1 MELHVLGDVCHEVLV
16 LVGLPQE
23 LVKAMIFVVLIVLPI
38 LPSLLPPLLSLVMEF
53 VRKMAI
59 FVPADRA

>member
-38 LPSLLPPLLSLVMEF
+38 LPSLLPLLSLVMEF